1 MQALLVVSLSLIG
14 VLSFAASPRVRTT
27 DGFFRGTGDLG
38 ASPGLWTLVLSQVT
52 TWIFARSLLNAAI
65 LGYLYGIAGTL
76 AYAAYYGSFLT
87 GAWIIDAIRF
97 RHGHGSVQS
106 YMKAAFGPFGTV
118 SYNIV
123 VALRL
128 LSEVFANLLVVGI
141 IFGAAG
147 TPVYVAAILAVS
159 AVTLGYAIMGGLS
172 ASLRTDVVQMALLG
186 VVLLTLAV
194 ILGRQDGFDA
204 GAILASSPDPLSPG
218 WILLVVAL
226 LQIWSYPLHD
236 PVMMDRGFL
245 ADRQT
250 TRRSFHHAFWLSLVC
265 IVAFGLIGV
274 YAGLHRFD
282 GEALMDTLARLLSA
296 PALLL
301 VNLALVISA
310 VSTLDSALSSASKL
324 AVVDFGVMRPSVRN
338 GRLAMAMFMGGG
350 LLLLFTGN
358 QDLFTA
364 VAISGTAS
372 MFLAPVVVMCIWGGI
387 AVPLWSY
394 VLGFAFAIMGALVYF
409 LDSSGYIALFD
420 GPSGRC
426 TTTPGFS
433 SSTSPS
439 SPAVS
444 ARSSWGRSLALKVWC
459 PWPDSNQHGLAAS
472 RF

>member
-1 MQALLVVSLSLIG
+1 MQALLIVSLSLIG

-38 ASPGLWTLVLSQVT
+38 AAPGLWTLVLSQVT

-147 TPVYVAAILAVS
+147 TPVYVSAILAVS
-159 AVTLGYAIMGGLS
+159 AVTLGYALMGGLS

-186 VVLLTLAV
+186 VVLLMLAV

-218 WILLVVAL
+218 WILLIVAL

-265 IVAFGLIGV
+265 IVAFGLVGV
-274 YAGLHRFD
+274 HAGLHRFD

-372 MFLAPVVVMCIWGGI
+372 MFLAPVVIMCIWGGI

-394 VLGFAFAIMGALVYF
+394 GLGFAFAIMGALVYF

-420 GPSGRC
+420 WAFGPMHDYARLLVINLAILAG
-426 TTTPGFS
+426 GFGS
-433 SSTSPS
+433 FVLGAFLGTRPDRQ
-439 SPAVS
+439 
-444 ARSSWGRSLALKVWC
+444 ARMT
-459 PWPDSNQHGLAAS
+459 GL
-472 RF
+472 RQ